1 MTNGNVLVVY
11 YSSTGNT
18 RKVGEAIASA
28 LSADAEAIREVNA
41 RQARPQSGGLGNAI
55 SFVRA
60 GFRAITG
67 RATPIVDSQFD
78 PASYDLL
85 IVGTPV
91 HAGSVSAPVRTYLQ
105 RYADRLSK
113 VAFFCTG
120 GDPEN
125 RKVFEQMEE
134 ICGAKPTAISAFHAP
149 RVEADEH
156 SPQLQEFLAA
166 L

>member
-1 MTNGNVLVVY
+1 MTTKKVLVVH

-28 LSADAEAIREVNA
+28 LSADVEAIREVNP
-41 RQARPQSGGLGNAI
+41 RQAVPQGEGLGSVL
-55 SFVRA
+55 SFMRT

-67 RATPIVDSQFD
+67 RATPIVDPQFD
-78 PASYDLL
+78 PASYSLL

-91 HAGSVSAPVRTYLQ
+91 HAGSVSAPVRAYLQ
-105 RYADRLSK
+105 RFADRLTK

-125 RKVFEQMEE
+125 RKVFEQMKE
-134 ICGAKPTAISAFHAP
+134 ICGTKPAAIFAFHAP
-149 RVEADEH
+149 RVEADEF
-156 SPQLQEFLAA
+156 SPQMQEFVAA